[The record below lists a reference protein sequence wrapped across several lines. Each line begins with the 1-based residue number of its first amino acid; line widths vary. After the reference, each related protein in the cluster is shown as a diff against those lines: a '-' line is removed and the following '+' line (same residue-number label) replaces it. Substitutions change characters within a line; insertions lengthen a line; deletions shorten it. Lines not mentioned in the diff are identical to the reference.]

1 MKKIFLSLLLI
12 SGITAA
18 QAQQIDTPRPSPLS
32 TVTQKVGLTEFSI
45 TYSRPSAK
53 SRKVFGDIVPFD
65 KLWRTGANMATVLKS
80 GDEFSINGT
89 KIPAG
94 EYSLFTI
101 PGAEEWT
108 IILNK
113 TAKLSG
119 TSGYKEADDVIRL
132 KAKSVKVMPA
142 VETFSIGFNNLRD
155 NAASVELT
163 WENTRVSFDVQVEFD
178 ARVMKQ
184 IEDVMAGPSA
194 GAYNSSASYYFN
206 NGKDLNKAL
215 EYVNKALEKG
225 GDKYWILSLKA
236 QIQAGLNDFKGAVET
251 AGKAKAMAQADEDDA
266 YTKMNTDRIN
276 EWTPK
281 IQPAKK
287 GKK

>member
-119 TSGYKEADDVIRL
+119 TNGYKEADDVIRL

-155 NAASVELT
+155 NAASIELT
-163 WENTRVSFDVQVEFD
+163 WENTRISFDVQVEFD

>member
-18 QAQQIDTPRPSPLS
+18 NAQQIDTPRPSPLS

-53 SRKVFGDIVPFD
+53 SRKVFGDIVPLD

-80 GDEFSINGT
+80 GDDFSINGT

-94 EYSLFTI
+94 EYSLFSI

-119 TSGYKEADDVIRL
+119 TNGYKEADDVIRL

-142 VETFSIGFNNLRD
+142 VETFNIGFNNLRD
-155 NAASVELT
+155 NAASIELT

-194 GAYNSSASYYFN
+194 GSYNSSASYYFN

-236 QIQAGLNDFKGAVET
+236 QIQAGLNDYKGAVET

>member
-119 TSGYKEADDVIRL
+119 TNGYKEADDVIRL

-155 NAASVELT
+155 NAASVEIT

-251 AGKAKAMAQADEDDA
+251 AGKAKAMAQSDEDDA

>member
-236 QIQAGLNDFKGAVET
+236 QIQAGLNDFKGAVVS